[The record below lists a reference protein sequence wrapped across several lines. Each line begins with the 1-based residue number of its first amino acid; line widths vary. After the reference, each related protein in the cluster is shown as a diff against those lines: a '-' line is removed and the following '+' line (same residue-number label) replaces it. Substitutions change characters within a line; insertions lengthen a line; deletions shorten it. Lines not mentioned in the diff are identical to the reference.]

1 MRIPYASGLNIKEI
15 LKITKLYLFCGVIEI
30 VKKRDFIG
38 TDK

>member
-1 MRIPYASGLNIKEI
+1 MRIPYARGLNIKEI
-15 LKITKLYLFCGVIEI
+15 LKIAKLYLFFSVIEI